1 MRRAGDLFREGILAS
16 NRANPIGEG
25 AYGVVYQSD
34 VPGRVMK
41 QATFR
46 DVDGNMTAEANRQ
59 AIAAELGIAPQVTSL
74 ERFPG
79 GIGNRI
85 EMQDIRDNYESLP
98 IDPMFGPQMVTDYE
112 APGTRQDL
120 RRFAVRQAQQ
130 MGQLALKGIE
140 VDDRHEGNVMRHRM
154 TGRPMQL
161 DFGLAYN
168 LSGDFSKANALA
180 NATAD
185 GFAAAGIPDMGDI
198 LRALVAD
205 ALEGGDTAAAMDIAR
220 QGFSRLQKIKDPL
233 KENVSFF

>member
-34 VPGRVMK
+34 VPGRVIK
-41 QATFR
+41 QATF
-46 DVDGNMTAEANRQ
+46 DDKYGKMTDEANLQ
-59 AIAAELGIAPQVTSL
+59 AIAADMGIAPRVTSL

-85 EMQDIRDNYESLP
+85 EMDRVSSNYEPVRALDVMDSNFNNVA
-98 IDPMFGPQMVTDYE
+98 DPKD
-112 APGTRQDL
+112 RL
-120 RRFAVRQAQQ
+120 RIAQQ
-130 MGQLALKGIE
+130 IGMLALKG
-140 VDDRHEGNVMRHRM
+140 VDLQDRQAANVFRHKM
-154 TGRPMQL
+154 TGRPMQI
-161 DFGLAYN
+161 DFGIAGRIEGSDKAQRLAE
-168 LSGDFSKANALA
+168 
-180 NATAD
+180 ATAD
-185 GFAAAGIPDMGDI
+185 GFTAAGIPDMGDI